1 LRPKQVQTLVKRG
14 IPEALRGEVWQ
25 LLAGCQDE
33 VTLMEQYR
41 ALINRESPY
50 EKYIERDIN
59 RTFPAHE
66 FFKESGSL
74 GQDSLF
80 KLCKAYSNYDTE
92 IGYCQGLSFLIA
104 SLLLHMPEE
113 QAFCVL
119 VKIMNEYGLRNL
131 FRNGFEELQL

>member
-1 LRPKQVQTLVKRG
+1 MIGWSELLNKWHSNLSTRPRHVQTLVRRG

-33 VTLMEQYR
+33 TNLMEQYKV
-41 ALINRESPY
+41 LITRESPY

-74 GQDSLF
+74 GLSL
-80 KLCKAYSNYDTE
+80 
-92 IGYCQGLSFLIA
+92 II
-104 SLLLHMPEE
+104 
-113 QAFCVL
+113 
-119 VKIMNEYGLRNL
+119 II
-131 FRNGFEELQL
+131 

>member
-1 LRPKQVQTLVKRG
+1 MKGWSELLNKWHSNLSTRPRHVQTLVRRG

-33 VTLMEQYR
+33 TNLMEQYKV
-41 ALINRESPY
+41 LITRESQY

-74 GQDSLF
+74 G
-80 KLCKAYSNYDTE
+80 
-92 IGYCQGLSFLIA
+92 
-104 SLLLHMPEE
+104 LLLIIILYCL
-113 QAFCVL
+113 F
-119 VKIMNEYGLRNL
+119 VKLI
-131 FRNGFEELQL
+131 F